1 MLSSAFTANI
11 SFYSNEIGL
20 SPTLPESL
28 APSFGAGKPQH
39 PNIPFAPSKSR
50 LDVWVSNCEFCPE
63 IKSIDNLATGT
74 AISLAFAT
82 MKTVL
87 VLVVPLLATVAK
99 CLRARRPPRCEGGIV
114 PIWSRQSTVRSFG
127 PEGFTERNAEPG
139 RKATIVGDWQKEFAR
154 QARSRSQRS
163 NLFII
168 LYYRNVERIGV
179 RTKQFRARS
188 STRTVS
194 IAMG

>member
-87 VLVVPLLATVAK
+87 VLVVHLLATVAK
-99 CLRARRPPRCEGGIV
+99 CLRARRPPGC
-114 PIWSRQSTVRSFG
+114 
-127 PEGFTERNAEPG
+127 G
-139 RKATIVGDWQKEFAR
+139 R
-154 QARSRSQRS
+154 
-163 NLFII
+163 
-168 LYYRNVERIGV
+168 
-179 RTKQFRARS
+179 
-188 STRTVS
+188 
-194 IAMG
+194 